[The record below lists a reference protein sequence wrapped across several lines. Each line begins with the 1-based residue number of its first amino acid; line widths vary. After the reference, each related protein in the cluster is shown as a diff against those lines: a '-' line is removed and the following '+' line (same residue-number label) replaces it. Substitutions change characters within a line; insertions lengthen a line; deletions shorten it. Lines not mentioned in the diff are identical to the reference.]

1 MKRIVFILFLLPAV
15 CFSIGYKFLH
25 AQETPVKGSI
35 YREIHTT
42 TFSPLFRALK
52 RGDVDTIKK
61 YISEEMY
68 NEYKVLL
75 EENKD
80 YPNFLR
86 NFYRGAKFRRDKIV
100 QVNNNI
106 VANIVVKY
114 KNGDSNLT
122 KLQLKKGKDQVWKI
136 EKTIMEKPIKSR

>member
-1 MKRIVFILFLLPAV
+1 MKRTVFILFLLPIVNFAGYG
-15 CFSIGYKFLH
+15 FSH
-25 AQETPVKGSI
+25 AQEMPVKGSL
-35 YREIHTT
+35 YREIRTT

-80 YPNFLR
+80 YPDFLR
-86 NFYRGAKFRRDKIV
+86 NFYRGAKFRRNKIV

-106 VANIVVKY
+106 VADIVIKY
-114 KNGDSNLT
+114 KNGESNLT

-136 EKTIMEKPIKSR
+136 EKTIIEKPIRSK